1 MKVYAGSHILFNVE
15 LGGSVVAYNNYINPY
30 SYSYNSM
37 YNNPQMPITMNM
49 PNINNGMT
57 QQSVIKGRYASSLD
71 EVRAAQIDFDGSK
84 TYFVCPAINTIYAK
98 SIDMNGNSLIEAYV
112 LDKGEAKNSPLDD
125 KLNDLDSRIRV
136 LEELITAPAQV
147 VNPK

>member
-1 MKVYAGSHILFNVE
+1 M
-15 LGGSVVAYNNYINPY
+15 AYNNYMNPY
-30 SYSYNSM
+30 GYNMYSS
-37 YNNPQMPITMNM
+37 PQMPVNNLQM
-49 PNINNGMT
+49 PMSNVV
-57 QQSVIKGRYASSLD
+57 QQPVIKGRYASSLD

-112 LDKGEAKNSPLDD
+112 LDRGDAKSSPLDD

-136 LEELITAPAQV
+136 LEELVTAPTQAV
-147 VNPK
+147 ASK

>member
-1 MKVYAGSHILFNVE
+1 M
-15 LGGSVVAYNNYINPY
+15 AYNNYMNPY
-30 SYSYNSM
+30 GYNMYSS
-37 YNNPQMPITMNM
+37 PQMPVNNLQM
-49 PNINNGMT
+49 PMSNVV
-57 QQSVIKGRYASSLD
+57 QQPVIKGRYASSLD

-112 LDKGEAKNSPLDD
+112 LDRGDAKSSPIDD
-125 KLNDLDSRIRV
+125 KLNDLDSRIKV
-136 LEELITAPAQV
+136 LEELITAPPQA

>member
-1 MKVYAGSHILFNVE
+1 M
-15 LGGSVVAYNNYINPY
+15 AYNNYMNPY
-30 SYSYNSM
+30 GYNMYSS
-37 YNNPQMPITMNM
+37 PQMPVNNLQM
-49 PNINNGMT
+49 PMSNVV
-57 QQSVIKGRYASSLD
+57 QQPVIKGRYASSLD

-112 LDKGEAKNSPLDD
+112 LDRGDAKSSPIDD

-136 LEELITAPAQV
+136 LEELVTAPTQAV
-147 VNPK
+147 ASK

>member
-1 MKVYAGSHILFNVE
+1 M
-15 LGGSVVAYNNYINPY
+15 AYNNYMNPY
-30 SYSYNSM
+30 VYNNNMCS
-37 YNNPQMPITMNM
+37 NPQMPVNNLQM
-49 PNINNGMT
+49 PMSNVV
-57 QQSVIKGRYASSLD
+57 QQPVIKGRYASSLD

-98 SIDMNGNSLIEAYV
+98 SIDMNGNSLIESYV
-112 LDKGEAKNSPLDD
+112 LDRGDAKNNPLDD

-136 LEELITAPAQV
+136 LEELITAPPQA

>member
-1 MKVYAGSHILFNVE
+1 MKVYAGSHILFNSR
-15 LGGSVVAYNNYINPY
+15 LGGIGVAYNNYMNPY
-30 SYSYNSM
+30 GYNNNLYS
-37 YNNPQMPITMNM
+37 NPQMPVNNLQMPM
-49 PNINNGMT
+49 PNVA
-57 QQSVIKGRYASSLD
+57 QQPVIKGRYASSLD

-112 LDKGEAKNSPLDD
+112 LDKGEAKNNPLDD

-147 VNPK
+147 VTAK

>member
-1 MKVYAGSHILFNVE
+1 M
-15 LGGSVVAYNNYINPY
+15 AYNNYMNPY
-30 SYSYNSM
+30 G
-37 YNNPQMPITMNM
+37 YNNMYSSPQMPVNMNM

-57 QQSVIKGRYASSLD
+57 QQPVIKGRYASSLD

-112 LDKGEAKNSPLDD
+112 LDRGDAKNSSMDD

-136 LEELITAPAQV
+136 LEELVTAPTQAV
-147 VNPK
+147 ASK

>member
-1 MKVYAGSHILFNVE
+1 M
-15 LGGSVVAYNNYINPY
+15 AYNNYMNPY
-30 SYSYNSM
+30 GYNMYSS
-37 YNNPQMPITMNM
+37 PQMPVNNLQM
-49 PNINNGMT
+49 PMSNVV
-57 QQSVIKGRYASSLD
+57 QQPVIKGRYASSLD

-112 LDKGEAKNSPLDD
+112 LDRGDAKSSPLDD
-125 KLNDLDSRIRV
+125 KLNDLDGRIRV
-136 LEELITAPAQV
+136 LEELITAPAQA

>member
-1 MKVYAGSHILFNVE
+1 MLDEGLVQAYVFYLK
-15 LGGSVVAYNNYINPY
+15 LGGIGVAYNNYMNPY
-30 SYSYNSM
+30 GYSNM
-37 YNNPQMPITMNM
+37 YSNPQMPVNNLQMPM
-49 PNINNGMT
+49 PNAV
-57 QQSVIKGRYASSLD
+57 QQPVIKGRYASSLD

-112 LDKGEAKNSPLDD
+112 LDRGDTKNNPLED
-125 KLNDLDSRIRV
+125 KLNDLDSRIKV
-136 LEELITAPAQV
+136 LEELITAPPQA

>member
-1 MKVYAGSHILFNVE
+1 M
-15 LGGSVVAYNNYINPY
+15 AYSNYMNPY
-30 SYSYNSM
+30 GYNMYS
-37 YNNPQMPITMNM
+37 NPQMPVNNLQM
-49 PNINNGMT
+49 PMSNVV
-57 QQSVIKGRYASSLD
+57 QQPVIKGRYASSLD

-112 LDKGEAKNSPLDD
+112 LDRGDAKSSPIDD
-125 KLNDLDSRIRV
+125 KLNDLDSRIKV
-136 LEELITAPAQV
+136 LEELITAPPQA